1 LRIGKGV
8 DQAAVRAVLAVARL
22 GRERFG
28 PRPQNLWVGDGP
40 CGLLR
45 APQLIRKAFV
55 FNGFQGVLNMLRTSY
70 ESSANWSSN
79 SKVMPLQ
86 QE

>member
-1 LRIGKGV
+1 MPG
-8 DQAAVRAVLAVARL
+8 
-22 GRERFG
+22 GREWMVSHYLFENL
-28 PRPQNLWVGDGP
+28 PRPQNLWVGDGS
-40 CGLLR
+40 CRLLR
-45 APQLIRKAFV
+45 APQLIRKTSV
-55 FNGFQGVLNMLRTSY
+55 FNGFQGALNMLRTSY